1 MWYASCPK
9 CNKKVIGDEA
19 SGHNCESCGWS
30 GAECNYRYILP
41 MVVMDAEATIIA
53 TAFDAQAQAILG
65 KTAGEMKALQAADTA
80 AYDAV
85 FAKAQW
91 KPSLIRMR
99 AKMESYQGNSRLKGA
114 VLKVEPINFAAEGA
128 LLLKDIK
135 AYELPEPTYPS
146 AKTEVDADSYAAVP
160 PPLAAATGEPA
171 PMETEERGVKE
182 EPHDEPSGGLD
193 QFDD

>member
-128 LLLKDIK
+128 LLQAQSRKIQRLQGDAK
-135 AYELPEPTYPS
+135 AQEVALHVLSSELRDVDGPS
-146 AKTEVDADSYAAVP
+146 HRVVSLRE
-160 PPLAAATGEPA
+160 
-171 PMETEERGVKE
+171 
-182 EPHDEPSGGLD
+182 
-193 QFDD
+193 